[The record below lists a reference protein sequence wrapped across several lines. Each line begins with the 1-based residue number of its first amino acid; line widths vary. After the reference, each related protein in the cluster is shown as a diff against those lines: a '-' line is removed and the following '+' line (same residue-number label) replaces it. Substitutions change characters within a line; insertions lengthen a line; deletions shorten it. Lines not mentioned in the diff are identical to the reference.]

1 MSGPSALSE
10 IPRDPVQRN
19 EWIKFQLRVR
29 GSSLSKIARRLG
41 VTRQAV
47 RNALAAP
54 YPRMERA
61 IAVEI
66 GLEPH
71 QIWPERYSGAT
82 AAWRQSDDSPRSQPP
97 TGRVSYAYGYGFGY
111 GNGSESEV

>member
-1 MSGPSALSE
+1 MSSPPDLSA
-10 IPRDPVQRN
+10 IPQDPVQRN

-29 GSSLSKIARRLG
+29 GSSLSKLARRLG

-61 IAVEI
+61 IAAEI
-66 GLEPH
+66 GLGPEH
-71 QIWPERYSGAT
+71 IWPERYARRAGSTRRSGERAH
-82 AAWRQSDDSPRSQPP
+82 QPHAP
-97 TGRVSYAYGYGFGY
+97 AEWYSHAYGYG
-111 GNGSESEV
+111 GSGDSGA

>member
-1 MSGPSALSE
+1 MSSPSHPSE
-10 IPRDPVQRN
+10 IPQDPVQRN

-29 GSSLSKIARRLG
+29 GSSLSKLARRLG

-61 IAVEI
+61 IASEI

-71 QIWPERYSGAT
+71 HIWPERYPRQTDATPHPEDAAQRRAPSDWSG
-82 AAWRQSDDSPRSQPP
+82 
-97 TGRVSYAYGYGFGY
+97 YAYG
-111 GNGSESEV
+111 NSSGSEA